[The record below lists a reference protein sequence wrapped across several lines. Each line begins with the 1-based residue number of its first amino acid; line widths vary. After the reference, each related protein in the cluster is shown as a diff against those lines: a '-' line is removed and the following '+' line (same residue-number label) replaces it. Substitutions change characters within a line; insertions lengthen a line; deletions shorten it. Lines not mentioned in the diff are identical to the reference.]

1 VRQAVSTS
9 AAPQA
14 IGPYSQGIRAGSLL
28 FVSGQVPID
37 PSTGNIIDGDVDA
50 QTHRVLQNIGEILRA
65 GGASFDNVVRTTV
78 FLADM
83 NDFAAMNAV
92 YATYFSAPAPARA
105 TVQVSRLPKDARVEI
120 DVIAAI

>member
-83 NDFAAMNAV
+83 NDFAA
-92 YATYFSAPAPARA
+92 
-105 TVQVSRLPKDARVEI
+105 I
-120 DVIAAI
+120 